1 MTEDRSSYSRRQRT
15 TAIIAICALLVTIGG
30 GLGLFLLLT

>member
-1 MTEDRSSYSRRQRT
+1 MTERSNYTRRQRT
-15 TAIIAICALLVTIGG
+15 VAIVAIGALLVTIGG

>member
-1 MTEDRSSYSRRQRT
+1 MTERSNYTRRQRIV
-15 TAIIAICALLVTIGG
+15 AIVAIGALLVTIGG